1 MTTPTTNGIVT
12 IIDVS
17 QVGSE
22 PKKKANSATIIY
34 DFPFLKR

>member
-22 PKKKANSATIIY
+22 PKKKKKANSATII
-34 DFPFLKR
+34 